1 MDTDNFIVCAIPNI
15 GSGGLVLYEEIE
27 GRGFVETRRYPW
39 QDGLFD
45 VTWSEVSEGVLVAGG
60 GDGNVLVFDQT
71 IVQGSP
77 FVLQGHSAEVSS
89 VHWSV
94 TRQEQLVLSAS
105 WDGTI
110 RLWDPQAQSC
120 LSVFPDHSGMVY
132 TASWSPHLPHTFAS
146 VSGTHSHFVKY
157 RVGECCTEEVWLYTN
172 YICNKGQSHCIDFE
186 K

>member
-1 MDTDNFIVCAIPNI
+1 MLIYTILLNHI

-45 VTWSEVSEGVLVAGG
+45 VTWSELSEAVLVAGG
-60 GDGNVLVFDQT
+60 GDGSVLIFDQT
-71 IVQGSP
+71 GVQGSP
-77 FVLQGHSAEVSS
+77 VVLQGHTAEVSS

-94 TRQEQLVLSAS
+94 TRQEQMVLSAS
-105 WDGTI
+105 WDGTV
-110 RLWDPQAQSC
+110 RLWDPQSQSC

-146 VSGTHSHFVKY
+146 VSGMHGSLWNQGSGFSHYVKCMVY
-157 RVGECCTEEVWLYTN
+157 VKTLDMVV
-172 YICNKGQSHCIDFE
+172 S
-186 K
+186 